1 MLTRGDDGSL
11 KPQVP
16 DVGGYIRDQ
25 RRRARVSL
33 RKLSELAG
41 VSNPYLSQIER
52 GLRRPS
58 TQMLQQILQGM
69 AQVMRVSADTLYD
82 QVGIR
87 SDDQEASDVLPAI
100 LKDPTLT
107 EGQRKALAKAYEQAR
122 AETAERRS
130 RRREKK
136 PQPEKQ
142 EKQGEQS

>member
-1 MLTRGDDGSL
+1 MLRRGDDGAL

-52 GLRRPS
+52 GLRQPS
-58 TQMLQQILQGM
+58 TKMLQQILQGM

-82 QVGIR
+82 QIGLKQGDT
-87 SDDQEASDVLPAI
+87 DDSSVLPAL
-100 LKDPTLT
+100 LKDPNLT
-107 EGQRKALAKAYEQAR
+107 EGQRRALAQAYEQAR
-122 AETAERRS
+122 TETAERRS
-130 RRREKK
+130 RRRQKR
-136 PQPEKQ
+136 PEA
-142 EKQGEQS
+142 GGGADS